1 MIERY
6 GTPEGVVG
14 YPSRGDAFKAKRPIA
29 AICEYITLM
38 IQEMLEKYP
47 AGTAPVEGF
56 TTRPAEEVA
65 GCFKEPLSEGWVS
78 VHELPKRGIFTR

>member
-1 MIERY
+1 
-6 GTPEGVVG
+6 
-14 YPSRGDAFKAKRPIA
+14 
-29 AICEYITLM
+29 M

-65 GCFKEPLSEGWVS
+65 GCFKEPLSE
-78 VHELPKRGIFTR
+78 LGIRTRAAQARYLHPITDEKAA

>member
-1 MIERY
+1 
-6 GTPEGVVG
+6 
-14 YPSRGDAFKAKRPIA
+14 
-29 AICEYITLM
+29 M